1 MHPNQKISPIPQ
13 VLVLTLCMLF
23 AILYGVWLLPHTVF
37 VRNSCLVG
45 GALLSFPI
53 IAKHWRLLFQRA
65 AAPIWLIVLLLVW
78 VTIHLLFIGQDFD
91 RQYLEYTTI
100 WKKIAIGCVFALGFG
115 LAIGQNT
122 NPKTAKTSWAIIYWG
137 LLLPSL
143 IYFGKYILGIVA
155 LHYGLTLSPYL
166 ILNPDHMGSPFG
178 IARARYVFFCLP
190 AMAVGLGCIANDLKR
205 KTLHWQSAIFY
216 LLSVPLTLT
225 LFELEG
231 DRLGAV
237 YAIALLGVFAL
248 VVARNMIDVRRP
260 ILTMLALAL
269 MVSAS
274 VWLVQK
280 VTYQSPL
287 WHQFW
292 ADAKMAVQVDK
303 YDAWQ
308 TRVLPINELGIPAS
322 DSNYMRISWAI
333 VGTRLLMQNP
343 LGYGLL
349 SLSFGGLGKQIWP
362 NAQISWTHSAWLDFA
377 LSYGLP
383 ALIMIWLAIALTW
396 QEAKALNPPWNT
408 LGRWGLFIAAA
419 VMLTK
424 EVSTEVVLNSMIFM
438 IVWVAALGLSTP
450 NTKPKLPPTPKPTP
464 GQQ

>member
-1 MHPNQKISPIPQ
+1 MHPNQKISPIPHA
-13 VLVLTLCMLF
+13 LVLTLCTLF
-23 AILYGVWLLPHTVF
+23 ALLYGVWLLPHTVF

-45 GALLSFPI
+45 GALLSLPI

-65 AAPIWLIVLLLVW
+65 AAPIWLITLLLVW
-78 VTIHLLFIGQDFD
+78 VTIHLFFIGQDFNH
-91 RQYLEYTTI
+91 QYLEYITI
-100 WKKIAIGCVFALGFG
+100 WKKIAIGCVFALGLG

-122 NPKTAKTSWAIIYWG
+122 NTKTAKTAWAIIYLG

-143 IYFGKYILGIVA
+143 IYFGKYTLGIIPP
-155 LHYGLTLSPYL
+155 HYGLTLSPYL
-166 ILNPDHMGSPFG
+166 ILNPDHLGSPFG
-178 IARARYVFFCLP
+178 ISRARYVFFCLP

-205 KTLHWQSAIFY
+205 KTLHWQSTIFY
-216 LLSVPLTLT
+216 LLSVPLTLA

-231 DRLGAV
+231 DRLGAA
-237 YAIALLGVFAL
+237 YGLALLGVFAL
-248 VVARNMIDVRRP
+248 VVVRNMIKVRRP
-260 ILTMLALAL
+260 ILSMLALAL
-269 MVSAS
+269 MVAVS

-377 LSYGLP
+377 LGYGLP
-383 ALIMIWLAIALTW
+383 SLIMIWLAIALAW
-396 QEAKALNPPWNT
+396 QRAKALNPPLNT
-408 LGRWGLFIAAA
+408 LGRWGLLIAAA

-424 EVSTEVVLNSMIFM
+424 EISTEVVVNSMMFM
-438 IVWVAALGLSTP
+438 IVWVTAMGLTISSHKPTSTP
-450 NTKPKLPPTPKPTP
+450 KE
-464 GQQ
+464 G